1 MANTE
6 VTSCKL
12 PLLDGEDA
20 AENCLIM
27 TELELEDTAIF
38 QNFGKGEVAS
48 FDDLLCTAWAL
59 LLRCYTGQDNVSFH
73 LRQSSVDDVASTLA
87 VPRIRESSFR
97 MSFEEH
103 DSLSACISK
112 AKDGYGSNERA
123 EPPIVSTVSES
134 GSSFTADYQNTY
146 VWIQDINI
154 NDTQK
159 IAVQK
164 VFINRASC

>member
-1 MANTE
+1 MAHTE

-12 PLLDGEDA
+12 PLLDGEVD
-20 AENCLIM
+20 AENHPIM
-27 TELELEDTAIF
+27 TEFKLEDTAIF
-38 QNFGKGEVAS
+38 QNFGKGDVAS
-48 FDDLLCTAWAL
+48 FNDLLCTAWAL

-73 LRQSSVDDVASTLA
+73 LRQSSVDDVVSSSD

-97 MSFEEH
+97 MSFDEH

-112 AKDGYGSNERA
+112 AKDGYSSNERA
-123 EPPIVSTVSES
+123 ELSIGSTVSES
-134 GSSFTADYQNTY
+134 ASSYAADYQNTY
-146 VWIQDINI
+146 VWIQDVNS
-154 NDTQK
+154 NDTQE